1 MTDSQMLITNE
12 SGDATNPWSVSLPI
26 PVAYSSCWSRILN
39 TLYLMVKQAFPFKG
53 LVFLE
58 YLMEVVPYL
67 G

>member
-1 MTDSQMLITNE
+1 MLITYE
-12 SGDATNPWSVSLPI
+12 SGDATNPCWSVSLPI